1 MYRLTALLTICFM
14 FSQAWTEPVPF
25 DPDRGLVEVEVT
37 IDGIARGEFGID
49 TGADRLY
56 LDSDFARANNLKV
69 SPLRAGTYVAGIG
82 GISKTSE
89 VSIRSLRIGR
99 DETLYNLTAT
109 VADLE
114 KLGGSTSGEHPD
126 GLIGFEILRRFYV
139 TVDYPNGTMELIS
152 HEPDFLGGQ
161 TGYVSIPFEQ
171 RRHMIMVNTIFGDTV
186 MAPMIFDYCASLT
199 TVSPELA
206 ERLGFDSDGPERIT
220 IGDMGFGKVGSTA
233 VAALIIDHGNLT
245 QSNPGVEFEGII
257 GASFFYRSKITVD
270 YKRQL
275 IYFH

>member
-1 MYRLTALLTICFM
+1 MYRLATILIICST

-37 IDGIARGEFGID
+37 IDGIARGKFGID

-56 LDSDFARANNLKV
+56 IDSDFASTNNLKV
-69 SPLRAGTYVAGIG
+69 SPSSAGTYVAGVG
-82 GISKTSE
+82 GISEASE
-89 VSIRSLRIGR
+89 VSIRSLRISS

-109 VADLE
+109 VADIE
-114 KLGGSTSGEHPD
+114 KLGGAASGDHPD
-126 GLIGFEILRRFYV
+126 GLIGFDILRRFYI

-152 HEPDFLGGQ
+152 HEPDFLGTQ

-171 RRHMIMVNTIFGDTV
+171 RRHMIVVNTIFGDTL

-206 ERLGFDSDGPERIT
+206 EQLGFDPDGPGRIT
-220 IGDMGFGKVGSTA
+220 IDDMGFGKVGSTA
-233 VAALIIDHGNLT
+233 VAALIIDHGNLIR
-245 QSNPGVEFEGII
+245 SNSEVEFEGII